1 MWSGNVWRTI
11 DAENMS
17 TIASSKNPAVD
28 ARGPSL
34 SAHTAGS
41 KLRAM
46 LGEEAIV
53 VDDDAEAFDLNVRR
67 LQKKSGGGSVLNLI
81 GSEDGNR
88 QRELDGTGKLLV
100 GDALS
105 SRSDSTS
112 LGRGASF
119 SGEML
124 SSDPGVKDITE
135 VIGAEL
141 NGLGTSNVKDFMFR
155 ASAKSSSA
163 RVPSAE
169 PAPVPRLTH
178 VYSSRRRRVH
188 VRKPKVPRRNVY
200 LWDHDA

>member
-1 MWSGNVWRTI
+1 MIRR
-11 DAENMS
+11 
-17 TIASSKNPAVD
+17 
-28 ARGPSL
+28 ARHRSSL
-34 SAHTAGS
+34 SPPTAGS

-88 QRELDGTGKLLV
+88 HRELDGTGKLLV

-105 SRSDSTS
+105 SGSDSTS
-112 LGRGASF
+112 LGRGPSF

-124 SSDPGVKDITE
+124 SSDQGVKDITE
-135 VIGAEL
+135 MIGAEL
-141 NGLGTSNVKDFMFR
+141 NGLGTSKVKDFMFR

-169 PAPVPRLTH
+169 PAPVPSHTC
-178 VYSSRRRRVH
+178 VFVSSSQSSRA
-188 VRKPKVPRRNVY
+188 KTQSAAPKCLY
-200 LWDHDA
+200 LGP

>member
-17 TIASSKNPAVD
+17 TIASSKNPAVG
-28 ARGPSL
+28 AR
-34 SAHTAGS
+34 AHHSPRPAGS

-112 LGRGASF
+112 LGRGPSF
-119 SGEML
+119 SGEVL

-178 VYSSRRRRVH
+178 VNSSRRRRVH

>member
-1 MWSGNVWRTI
+1 MRRVPVPGTVDS
-11 DAENMS
+11 
-17 TIASSKNPAVD
+17 PATVPV
-28 ARGPSL
+28 RWL
-34 SAHTAGS
+34 YTAGGAS
-41 KLRAM
+41 ARAM

-67 LQKKSGGGSVLNLI
+67 LQKKSGGGSMLNLI

-112 LGRGASF
+112 LGRGPSF
-119 SGEML
+119 AGETL
-124 SSDPGVKDITE
+124 SNDQGVKDITE
-135 VIGAEL
+135 MIGAEL
-141 NGLGTSNVKDFMFR
+141 NGLGCSNVKDFMFR

-169 PAPVPRLTH
+169 PAPVSSHTRVFVSPSQ
-178 VYSSRRRRVH
+178 SSRA
-188 VRKPKVPRRNVY
+188 KTQNAAPKCLSLGP
-200 LWDHDA
+200 